1 MTPQQRVYKV
11 CDRISAEGKEDVDVQ
26 AVIDEMKRKP
36 PYRAMARGAVMLHV
50 RGWKVERAY
59 KPRLDVRVLPE
70 PLQAGL
76 AELAKTV
83 WEARW
88 SRRRHGSKT
97 CVAGGGGAARHRRT
111 PARGRRQA

>member
-70 PLQAGL
+70 PLQAG
-76 AELAKTV
+76 
-83 WEARW
+83 
-88 SRRRHGSKT
+88 
-97 CVAGGGGAARHRRT
+97 
-111 PARGRRQA
+111 